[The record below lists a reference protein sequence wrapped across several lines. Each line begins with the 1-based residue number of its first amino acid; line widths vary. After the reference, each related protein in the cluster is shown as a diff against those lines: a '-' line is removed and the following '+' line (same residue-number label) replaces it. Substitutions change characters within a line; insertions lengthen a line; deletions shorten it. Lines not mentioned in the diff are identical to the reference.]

1 MKKYIK
7 NIAMFSASCLLLA
20 GCAEALQEQHVPVQ
34 GALATKAL
42 NSPKGAEDDVLLLY
56 MDKAEGLEDVFDQ
69 MGVVSYSRIFPAMGG
84 DEAKLAKYGLDKW
97 YAVEL
102 EKGVSLE
109 KEAARLAEFA
119 QVKNLQYNTI
129 HSKGIQDD
137 TYLVAKPAVATKA
150 YESYSPEFNDP
161 YFLNQWHYVNLGD
174 KGLHTSAVAGN
185 DINVK
190 DAWKLT
196 AGDPRVVVA
205 VLDAGVKYSHPD
217 LADNMW
223 VNEQELN
230 GKPGVDDD
238 KNGFVDDIYGYNFV
252 TKKADITWAVEGDTG
267 HGTHVAGTIAAV
279 NNNGIGV
286 SGIAG
291 GTGNKDGVRIMSCQ
305 IMSGDRGGTTLQIAQ
320 AARYAA
326 DNGASIIQ
334 GSFGFAGGTVTSDK
348 QYETD
353 YALEYQAFKYFIDTA
368 HGCDALKGGLVIM
381 AAGNDALPYSAY
393 PAAHH
398 EIVSVTATG
407 IDGLPVPYSNYG
419 PGSNISAP
427 GGELTSYVVATGVL
441 STVPVEFGGDYGYK
455 HGTSMACPHVSGVAA
470 LGLSYALKLGKTYT
484 VNEFR
489 SLLCTSTTD
498 LNSRLEG
505 SRTFEGTTLNLDSY
519 RGKMGNGNV
528 DAWKLLMAIDGTP
541 CIQIPA
547 EQEVLV
553 DLAPVMGEQSEYM
566 TYVSVTCSK
575 DTEDSMGL
583 MAKSE
588 IVFGKLKLNCM
599 FAGSGK
605 FTIKAIA
612 GGKSVG
618 GGNVMGGTEV
628 VREVSII
635 SRYQSVSSNGGW
647 L

>member
-1 MKKYIK
+1 
-7 NIAMFSASCLLLA
+7 
-20 GCAEALQEQHVPVQ
+20 
-34 GALATKAL
+34 
-42 NSPKGAEDDVLLLY
+42 
-56 MDKAEGLEDVFDQ
+56 
-69 MGVVSYSRIFPAMGG
+69 
-84 DEAKLAKYGLDKW
+84 
-97 YAVEL
+97 
-102 EKGVSLE
+102 
-109 KEAARLAEFA
+109 
-119 QVKNLQYNTI
+119 
-129 HSKGIQDD
+129 
-137 TYLVAKPAVATKA
+137 
-150 YESYSPEFNDP
+150 
-161 YFLNQWHYVNLGD
+161 
-174 KGLHTSAVAGN
+174 
-185 DINVK
+185 
-190 DAWKLT
+190 
-196 AGDPRVVVA
+196 
-205 VLDAGVKYSHPD
+205 
-217 LADNMW
+217 
-223 VNEQELN
+223 
-230 GKPGVDDD
+230 
-238 KNGFVDDIYGYNFV
+238 
-252 TKKADITWAVEGDTG
+252 
-267 HGTHVAGTIAAV
+267 
-279 NNNGIGV
+279 
-286 SGIAG
+286 
-291 GTGNKDGVRIMSCQ
+291 
-305 IMSGDRGGTTLQIAQ
+305 MSGDRGGTTLQIAQ

-368 HGCDALKGGLVIM
+368 NGCDALKGGLVIM

-393 PAAHH
+393 PAAHR

-566 TYVSVTCSK
+566 TYTSVSCSK

-583 MAKSE
+583 MSKPE

-612 GGKSVG
+612 GGNNVG